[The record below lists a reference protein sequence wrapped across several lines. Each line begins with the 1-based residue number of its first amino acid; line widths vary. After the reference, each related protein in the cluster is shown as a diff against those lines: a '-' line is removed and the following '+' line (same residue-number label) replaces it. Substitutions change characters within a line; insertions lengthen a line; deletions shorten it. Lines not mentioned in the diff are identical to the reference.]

1 MVKSLCNLFKR
12 ILKDVQPHLPV
23 CLRDLFELC
32 MFSANKQST
41 RTSVYGWFSFLVE
54 SSECEHSVYAEKMV
68 TIYSQNDGLGK
79 SLRRFAWDSS
89 REAAHYII
97 VGITLCRRMLSSC
110 KSILRHKV
118 IFDCRLLGEQA
129 LSGLLRYFNNLN
141 ASMSLLRLGCDP
153 ELRAASFKI
162 VCEQVE
168 SVAIES
174 VFAQG
179 KRRALRSRAR

>member
-1 MVKSLCNLFKR
+1 MGRREIRTGPSILTKYSDGEELFCHTGASWQVLQFLWKDTSVEKYGEISVQSFQEDLKR
-12 ILKDVQPHLPV
+12 CSAPPPV
-23 CLRDLFELC
+23 CLRDLFEFC

-97 VGITLCRRMLSSC
+97 VGI
-110 KSILRHKV
+110 
-118 IFDCRLLGEQA
+118 
-129 LSGLLRYFNNLN
+129 
-141 ASMSLLRLGCDP
+141 
-153 ELRAASFKI
+153 
-162 VCEQVE
+162 
-168 SVAIES
+168 
-174 VFAQG
+174 
-179 KRRALRSRAR
+179 SR